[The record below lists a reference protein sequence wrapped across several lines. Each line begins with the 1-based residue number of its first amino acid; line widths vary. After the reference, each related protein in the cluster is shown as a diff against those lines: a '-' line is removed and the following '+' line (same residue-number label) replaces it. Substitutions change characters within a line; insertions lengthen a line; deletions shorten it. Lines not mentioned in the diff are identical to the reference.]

1 MAKKKFATTR
11 GILSRMRS
19 DSSINGSTKSC
30 NGESLSTVNLDC
42 SEDSRASTF
51 GSSSRKSSFRFGR
64 KKKSLAPG
72 LSIIETTNEQQV
84 DTDEII
90 TPLTDYSIQ
99 TNTSEYV
106 IDGSKRPPLLPP
118 TMSTTPVKKSTTT
131 TLTQQQPKLMKR
143 TRSLTPSDIHYLNST
158 ESTKFGSVPISQH
171 YETNEQLLD
180 LFTTLYENGVK
191 TDPSVVENVAEG
203 AGSMGTV
210 NNQTTTSSEEYSRVA
225 YAAGVKFVEVA
236 LFTIPQHGYYK
247 SNENEYQ
254 DKRTK
259 SIVDAVKV
267 TQLLGELI
275 DEEDMEQKRIDRLSS
290 VAYKSLEE
298 VVKDGNKKK
307 QGVEETS
314 GYNMDDVK
322 SHISRI
328 WNDARVE
335 GDKIL
340 NQCVLPDDICS
351 FLNICGGQGMNYVV
365 EEEEED
371 VVDKP
376 VEGLSIHHGRKRH
389 KAMSRPPVMPQKD
402 EDGDVNMAS
411 DTTDEVD
418 RYTPNFKKKI
428 SIKPPLHTAPSSPSA
443 SVAQSSRVSM
453 TSSTPSILTESAVDE
468 VPQVEKN
475 KQAEQEPITSSNAEF
490 DCNSALQLALS
501 LSMNMEKGEDN
512 VNIVSSCESTVA
524 TDSQDKNSVAILAS
538 LYQEQYTSLR
548 EKGVFHVR
556 FLDTYQG
563 RNPLSTNGCTVI
575 GPLLCIHYFTCSE
588 ENRVSSS
595 ASIFSE
601 DKLYWDSG
609 IPDELIN
616 QVIDDHAASILPVVR
631 ENLNIGHDSFI
642 IPSDVHDHLIEVG
655 LLSTSSFVGV
665 CGGNI
670 LDEQHLSSFKSTLL
684 LLDDKRER
692 ERLRGRKIGAT
703 LFFHAHVIAIHVI
716 NIGDDVWIEL
726 IDSLPN
732 PDTWINSCPNEVEMM
747 DYEYSNEQIQNAI
760 RVRCTD
766 VEHFHTLILQYA
778 LTKFSEEEQR
788 FILSNEFDERNCES
802 SFDPRVFQAFVW
814 AEASE

>member
-1 MAKKKFATTR
+1 
-11 GILSRMRS
+11 MRS
-19 DSSINGSTKSC
+19 DSSNCSTKSC
-30 NGESLSTVNLDC
+30 NGESLSTIDI
-42 SEDSRASTF
+42 D
-51 GSSSRKSSFRFGR
+51 GSATTQSSRKSSFRFGR

-72 LSIIETTNEQQV
+72 LSIIETNNEQQQV
-84 DTDEII
+84 DTNEVI

-106 IDGSKRPPLLPP
+106 VDGSTRPPLLPP
-118 TMSTTPVKKSTTT
+118 TMSTTPVKSKAT

-143 TRSLTPSDIHYLNST
+143 SRSLTPSDIHYLNST
-158 ESTKFGSVPISQH
+158 ESTTFGSVPISQH

-180 LFTTLYENGVK
+180 LFTTLYEKGVK

-210 NNQTTTSSEEYSRVA
+210 DNQTTSSSEEYTRVA

-267 TQLLGELI
+267 TQLLGELV
-275 DEEDMEQKRIDRLSS
+275 DEDVEQKRIGRLSS

-298 VVKDGNKKK
+298 VVKDGNNQK
-307 QGVEETS
+307 QGDEETS
-314 GYNMDDVK
+314 GYSNMNMDDVK
-322 SHISRI
+322 THISRI

-351 FLNICGGQGMNYVV
+351 FLNICGGQGSMNYVV
-365 EEEEED
+365 EEED
-371 VVDKP
+371 VIDKS
-376 VEGLSIHHGRKRH
+376 VKRLSIHHGSKKRH
-389 KAMSRPPVMPQKD
+389 KTKPLFMPTAMPQGDKD

-411 DTTDEVD
+411 DTADEYD
-418 RYTPNFKKKI
+418 KYTPTFEKTKI
-428 SIKPPLHTAPSSPSA
+428 SSKPPLHTAPSSSSA
-443 SVAQSSRVSM
+443 SVTQSSRVSM
-453 TSSTPSILTESAVDE
+453 TSSTPSILTESAADE
-468 VPQVEKN
+468 VSQVEKI
-475 KQAEQEPITSSNAEF
+475 KQAQEEPSPAEF

-501 LSMNMEKGEDN
+501 LSMTMEKGENND
-512 VNIVSSCESTVA
+512 VNIVSSCENTVA
-524 TDSQDKNSVAILAS
+524 TDSNVANLTT

-548 EKGVFHVR
+548 EKGVFHIR

-609 IPDELIN
+609 MPDELIN

-631 ENLNIGHDSFI
+631 GNLNLGHDSFI

-684 LLDDKRER
+684 LLDDERER
-692 ERLRGRKIGAT
+692 ERLKGRKIGAT

-716 NIGDDVWIEL
+716 KSGDDVWIEL

-760 RVRCTD
+760 RLRCTD
-766 VEHFHTLILQYA
+766 VEHFNTLILQYA
-778 LTKFSEEEQR
+778 LTKFSEEEQN
-788 FILSNEFDERNCES
+788 FIDNNQFDERNCES

-814 AEASE
+814 AEA

>member
-1 MAKKKFATTR
+1 MK
-11 GILSRMRS
+11 S
-19 DSSINGSTKSC
+19 DSSNCSTKSC
-30 NGESLSTVNLDC
+30 NGESLSTIDI
-42 SEDSRASTF
+42 D
-51 GSSSRKSSFRFGR
+51 GSATTLSSRKSSFRFGR

-72 LSIIETTNEQQV
+72 LSIIETNNEQQQV
-84 DTDEII
+84 DTNEVI

-131 TLTQQQPKLMKR
+131 LTQRQPKSMKR
-143 TRSLTPSDIHYLNST
+143 SRSLTPSDIHYLNST
-158 ESTKFGSVPISQH
+158 ESTTFGSVPISQH

-180 LFTTLYENGVK
+180 LFTTLYEKGVK

-210 NNQTTTSSEEYSRVA
+210 NNQTNSGSEEYTRVA

-247 SNENEYQ
+247 SNENENQ

-259 SIVDAVKV
+259 SVVDAVKV
-267 TQLLGELI
+267 TQLLGELVDS
-275 DEEDMEQKRIDRLSS
+275 DEDVEQKRIGRLSN

-298 VVKDGNKKK
+298 VVKDGNKQK
-307 QGVEETS
+307 QGVEEPS
-314 GYNMDDVK
+314 GYSNMNMDDVK

-328 WNDARVE
+328 WHDARVE

-351 FLNICGGQGMNYVV
+351 FWNICGGQGSMNYVV

-371 VVDKP
+371 VTDKP
-376 VEGLSIHHGRKRH
+376 VKRLSMHHGRKRH
-389 KAMSRPPVMPQKD
+389 KTTSLSRPPAMPQKD
-402 EDGDVNMAS
+402 EDGDVNMTS
-411 DTTDEVD
+411 DTDEVNK
-418 RYTPNFKKKI
+418 YTPETHPSKI
-428 SIKPPLHTAPSSPSA
+428 SSKPPLHTAPSSSSA
-443 SVAQSSRVSM
+443 SVTQSSRVSM
-453 TSSTPSILTESAVDE
+453 TSSTPSIPTESAADE
-468 VPQVEKN
+468 ASQVEKI
-475 KQAEQEPITSSNAEF
+475 KQAQEDPSPAEF
-490 DCNSALQLALS
+490 DCNTALQLALS

-512 VNIVSSCESTVA
+512 DVNIVSSCESTVA
-524 TDSQDKNSVAILAS
+524 TEKDSSSVAILTS
-538 LYQEQYTSLR
+538 LYQEQYNTLR
-548 EKGVFHVR
+548 EKGAFHVR

-609 IPDELIN
+609 MPDELIN

-631 ENLNIGHDSFI
+631 GNLNLGHDSFI
-642 IPSDVHDHLIEVG
+642 IPSDVHDHLIEAG

-684 LLDDKRER
+684 LLDDERER
-692 ERLRGRKIGAT
+692 ERLKGRKIGAT

-716 NIGDDVWIEL
+716 KSGDDVWIEL

-766 VEHFHTLILQYA
+766 IEHFNTLILQYA
-778 LTKFSEEEQR
+778 LTKFSEEEQE
-788 FILSNEFDERNCES
+788 FIINNQFDERNCES

-814 AEASE
+814 AEA

>member
-1 MAKKKFATTR
+1 
-11 GILSRMRS
+11 
-19 DSSINGSTKSC
+19 
-30 NGESLSTVNLDC
+30 
-42 SEDSRASTF
+42 
-51 GSSSRKSSFRFGR
+51 
-64 KKKSLAPG
+64 
-72 LSIIETTNEQQV
+72 
-84 DTDEII
+84 
-90 TPLTDYSIQ
+90 
-99 TNTSEYV
+99 
-106 IDGSKRPPLLPP
+106 
-118 TMSTTPVKKSTTT
+118 
-131 TLTQQQPKLMKR
+131 MKR
-143 TRSLTPSDIHYLNST
+143 SRSLTPSDIHYLNST
-158 ESTKFGSVPISQH
+158 ESTTFGSVPISQH

-180 LFTTLYENGVK
+180 LFTTLYEKGVK

-210 NNQTTTSSEEYSRVA
+210 INNQTTSSEEYTRVA

-267 TQLLGELI
+267 TQLLGELVD
-275 DEEDMEQKRIDRLSS
+275 DEEDVEQKRIDRLSN

-298 VVKDGNKKK
+298 VVKDGDKRQKKK
-307 QGVEETS
+307 EGVEETS
-314 GYNMDDVK
+314 GYYMDDVK

-351 FLNICGGQGMNYVV
+351 FLNVCGGQRSMNYVV
-365 EEEEED
+365 EEEKED
-371 VVDKP
+371 VIDKP
-376 VEGLSIHHGRKRH
+376 VKGLSIHHGRKRH
-389 KAMSRPPVMPQKD
+389 KTITLSRPSEMPQKD
-402 EDGDVNMAS
+402 EDGDGNMS
-411 DTTDEVD
+411 STDDVD
-418 RYTPNFKKKI
+418 KYATPVVETKKPMVVDYSELITPKARP
-428 SIKPPLHTAPSSPSA
+428 SKPPLHTAPSSSSA
-443 SVAQSSRVSM
+443 SVAQSSKASM

-468 VPQVEKN
+468 VPQVEKII
-475 KQAEQEPITSSNAEF
+475 KQAQEDPSPAEF

-501 LSMNMEKGEDN
+501 LSMTMEKGEDN
-512 VNIVSSCESTVA
+512 DVNIVSSCESTVA
-524 TDSQDKNSVAILAS
+524 TDSPTSNVAILAS
-538 LYQEQYTSLR
+538 LYQEQFTSLR
-548 EKGVFHVR
+548 EKGVFHIR

-609 IPDELIN
+609 IPDEIIN

-631 ENLNIGHDSFI
+631 GNLNLGHDSFI

-684 LLDDKRER
+684 LLDDERER
-692 ERLRGRKIGAT
+692 ERLKGRKIGAT
-703 LFFHAHVIAIHVI
+703 LFFHAHVIAVHVI
-716 NIGDDVWIEL
+716 NNGDQIWIEL

-778 LTKFSEEEQR
+778 LTKFSEDEQR
-788 FILSNEFDERNCES
+788 FINNNEFDERNCES